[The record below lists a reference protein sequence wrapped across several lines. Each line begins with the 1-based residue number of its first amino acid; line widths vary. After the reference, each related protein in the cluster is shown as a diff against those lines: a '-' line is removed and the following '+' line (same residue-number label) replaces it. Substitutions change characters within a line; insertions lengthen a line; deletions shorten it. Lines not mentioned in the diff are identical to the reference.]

1 MAEGVLGL
9 GSGQAAALNSD
20 LLKKLKEAESNAV
33 IKPIEKRIEN
43 IGTEKE
49 KFSEI
54 ETKVSEFLASVKPFD
69 LFISNGLNAFEQK
82 TASTSGESVTFDAPD
97 VTKLA
102 KGFTSVD
109 VKQLAQKDVYQS
121 NAMNSSTKD
130 TAINAGNLEITVNGI
145 KEIFSTTGKTYDDLA
160 KEINAKSGINATVE
174 QVGTNSYRL
183 IIKSEESGL
192 DNALTIGGVAS
203 QTLGYTTDGTVVNS
217 TNHILE
223 AKNMI
228 AKVDGLEYS
237 VSSNTITVNGLK
249 MTANKEGISSINIDQ
264 DNSQIETQLN
274 SFITKY
280 NELVSMIDGEV
291 FGADSKIDD
300 KSAIRDIVTQVKS
313 KLFGSYGAS
322 NDKSIFN
329 YGIEIDKTGK
339 LSLNSKEFTDA
350 VENDLSGLKDL
361 FIGVAEKKGLGTTL
375 KETLDNMSFS
385 GGVLDTYTNNMST
398 RETRL
403 NEEKDKAQK
412 LLDSRYSQLAQQFAA
427 YGSIINQME
436 ASFSGLK
443 MLIQQSVSSNS

>member
-43 IGTEKE
+43 IGIEKE

-121 NAMNSSTKD
+121 NAMNSTTKD
-130 TAINAGNLEITVNGI
+130 TAINAGNLEITVNGN

>member
-9 GSGQAAALNSD
+9 GSGQATALNSD

-54 ETKVSEFLASVKPFD
+54 ETKVLEFLASVKPFD

-109 VKQLAQKDVYQS
+109 VTQLAQKDVYQS
-121 NAMNSSTKD
+121 NAINATTKD
-130 TAINAGNLEITVNGI
+130 TAINAGNLEITINGN

-192 DNALTIGGVAS
+192 DNALTIGGAAS
-203 QTLGYTTDGTVVNS
+203 QILGYTTDGTAVNS

-223 AKNMI
+223 AKNMM

-237 VSSNTITVNGLK
+237 VSSNTITVGGLK

-280 NELVSMIDGEV
+280 NELVAMVDGEV
-291 FGADSKIDD
+291 FGTDSKIDD

-313 KLFGSYGAS
+313 KLFDSYGAS
-322 NDKSIFN
+322 DNKSIFN
-329 YGIEIDKTGK
+329 YGVEIDKTGR

-350 VENDLSGLKDL
+350 VENDLSGLKEL

-403 NEEKDKAQK
+403 NEEKEKAQK

-443 MLIQQSVSSNS
+443 MLIQQSVSSN

>member
-130 TAINAGNLEITVNGI
+130 TAINAGNLEITVNGN

>member
-9 GSGQAAALNSD
+9 GSGQATALNSD

-54 ETKVSEFLASVKPFD
+54 ETKVLEFLASVKPFD

-109 VKQLAQKDVYQS
+109 VTQLAQKDVYQS
-121 NAMNSSTKD
+121 NAINATTKD
-130 TAINAGNLEITVNGI
+130 TAINAGNLEITINGN

-192 DNALTIGGVAS
+192 DNALTIGGAAS
-203 QTLGYTTDGTVVNS
+203 QTLGYTTDGTAVNS

-237 VSSNTITVNGLK
+237 VSSNTITVGGLK

-280 NELVSMIDGEV
+280 NELVAMIDGEV
-291 FGADSKIDD
+291 FGTDSKIDD

-313 KLFGSYGAS
+313 KLFDSYGAS
-322 NDKSIFN
+322 DNKSIFN
-329 YGIEIDKTGK
+329 YGVEIDKTGK

-350 VENDLSGLKDL
+350 VENDLSGLKEL

-403 NEEKDKAQK
+403 NEEKEKAQK

>member
-1 MAEGVLGL
+1 MAEGILGL

-20 LLKKLKEAESNAV
+20 LLNKLKEAESKAY
-33 IKPIEKRIEN
+33 ISPIETRIED
-43 IGTEKE
+43 ISKE
-49 KFSEI
+49 REAFSTI
-54 ETKVSEFLASVKPFD
+54 EAKVFELLETIKPFD

-97 VTKLA
+97 VTKLQ

-109 VKQLAQKDVYQS
+109 VTQLAQKDVYQS
-121 NAMNSSTKD
+121 NAIDEATKD
-130 TAINAGNLEITVNGI
+130 AEINQGDLVING
-145 KEIFSTTGKTYDDLA
+145 ETFDTTGKTYDDLA
-160 KEINAKSGINATVE
+160 KEINAKSGMNATVE

-183 IIKSEESGL
+183 VIKSEDSGL
-192 DNALTIGGVAS
+192 DNALSISGAAS
-203 QTLGYTTDGTVVNS
+203 QALGYTTNGTDINA

-228 AKVDGLEYS
+228 AKVDGVEYN
-237 VSSNTITVNGLK
+237 VSTNTVTVDGLK
-249 MTANKEGISSINIDQ
+249 ITANKEGLSSINIDQ
-264 DNSQIETQLN
+264 DNSQIETLMN
-274 SFITKY
+274 NFITKY

-300 KSAIRDIVTQVKS
+300 KSAIRSIITQVKD
-313 KLFGSYGAS
+313 KIFGSYGTS
-322 NDKSIFN
+322 GDKSIFN
-329 YGIEIDKTGK
+329 YGLEIDKTGM
-339 LSLNSKEFTDA
+339 LSLDSEKFNDA

-375 KETLDNMSFS
+375 KETIDNMSFS

-403 NEEKDKAQK
+403 NDDKDKAQK
-412 LLDSRYSQLAQQFAA
+412 LLDSRYAQLAQQFSA

-443 MLIQQSVSSNS
+443 LLIEQSVSNNS

>member
-20 LLKKLKEAESNAV
+20 LLNKLKEAESKAV
-33 IKPIEKRIEN
+33 ISPIEKRIEN

-102 KGFTSVD
+102 KGFTSID
-109 VKQLAQKDVYQS
+109 VTQLAQKDVYQS
-121 NAMNSSTKD
+121 NAVNSTIKD
-130 TAINAGNLEITVNGI
+130 TVINAGDLEITVNGN
-145 KEIFSTTGKTYDDLA
+145 KEIFNTTGKTYDDLA

-183 IIKSEESGL
+183 LIKSEESGL
-192 DNALTIGGVAS
+192 DNALTIGGTAS

-237 VSSNTITVNGLK
+237 VSSNTITVGGLK

-280 NELVSMIDGEV
+280 NELVAMIDGEV

-313 KLFGSYGAS
+313 KLFGSYGTS

-329 YGIEIDKTGK
+329 YGIEIDKTGR
-339 LSLNSKEFTDA
+339 LSLNSKKFTDA
-350 VENDLSGLKDL
+350 VENDLAGLKEL

-403 NEEKDKAQK
+403 NEEKEKAQK